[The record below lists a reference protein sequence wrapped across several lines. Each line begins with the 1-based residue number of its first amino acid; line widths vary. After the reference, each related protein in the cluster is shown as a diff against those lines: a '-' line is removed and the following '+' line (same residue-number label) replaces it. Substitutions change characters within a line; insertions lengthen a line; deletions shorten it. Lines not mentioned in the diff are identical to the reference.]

1 MIVTTASTPRSLS
14 LSSSLEAAVIASM
27 LPTPRATSV
36 VAGIVVAAVV
46 GCAPSRQVIA
56 PRATPATVTVA
67 VDVTLADGTAETVA
81 LQIRQMN
88 ANRHDD
94 DSAPDD
100 SAPFDSAPDDS
111 APDDSAPVDSAPF
124 DSDAQLAQAMA
135 WLEGQRAEIEAQLKA
150 DLGAKNI
157 AVVVRDPA
165 VADLQLHAV
174 LRRTGMN
181 QNALD
186 WSLVD
191 EKTSQIVRSGVTED
205 HPFAGGAHH
214 ADQVI
219 ATLVGIDLARFGAA
233 PPPAVATP
241 TPTTPTIPTTS
252 DPRSTMPGDNTWA
265 IVVGIER
272 YRDALPVATFAENDA
287 RAFAAWLETTL
298 NVPPTH
304 IKLLVGDRASRADLA
319 SAIEEWLPRNA
330 RTAGGRVYVYFS
342 GHGAP
347 DPETGTAYLVPWD
360 ADPAYLKTRGYA
372 IDALTASLAKLP
384 SQESFVFLDACFS
397 GSGERSVLAAGTRPL
412 VPVRSPTPPKGRLV
426 AYAAASSTQTTGGW
440 QARGHGLFTGH
451 LLDALR
457 GASDE
462 NVDGTITVDEVA
474 RYVAPRV
481 GRDARLQNREQTPVL
496 TVPTG
501 AAPAGISVVTGV
513 QR

>member
-1 MIVTTASTPRSLS
+1 
-14 LSSSLEAAVIASM
+14 
-27 LPTPRATSV
+27 
-36 VAGIVVAAVV
+36 
-46 GCAPSRQVIA
+46 
-56 PRATPATVTVA
+56 
-67 VDVTLADGTAETVA
+67 
-81 LQIRQMN
+81 
-88 ANRHDD
+88 
-94 DSAPDD
+94 
-100 SAPFDSAPDDS
+100 
-111 APDDSAPVDSAPF
+111 
-124 DSDAQLAQAMA
+124 
-135 WLEGQRAEIEAQLKA
+135 
-150 DLGAKNI
+150 
-157 AVVVRDPA
+157 
-165 VADLQLHAV
+165 
-174 LRRTGMN
+174 
-181 QNALD
+181 
-186 WSLVD
+186 
-191 EKTSQIVRSGVTED
+191 
-205 HPFAGGAHH
+205 
-214 ADQVI
+214 
-219 ATLVGIDLARFGAA
+219 
-233 PPPAVATP
+233 
-241 TPTTPTIPTTS
+241 
-252 DPRSTMPGDNTWA
+252 MPGDNTWA

-272 YRDALPVATFAENDA
+272 YRDALPIATYAENDA

-330 RTAGGRVYVYFS
+330 RTPGGRVYVYFS

-372 IDALTASLAKLP
+372 IDALYASLSKLP

-412 VPVRSPTPPKGRLV
+412 VPVRSPTPVKSRLV

-481 GRDARLQNREQTPVL
+481 GREARLQNREQTPVL
-496 TVPTG
+496 TMPTG
-501 AAPAGISVVTGV
+501 AAPHSITVVTGV